1 MCHRR
6 TVPILH
12 IRRRKMKKL
21 ISFIAVLAILLS
33 ALVIGSDVRAEEDY
47 YVRKIEITFD
57 EPKEGDDIAAFI
69 SKKGNAKVPSGAHY
83 SISSVEIETGEG
95 SNTVKHTTGK
105 FEKTDYMI
113 RFIIDFEAGYRNSTD
128 IMNSDIIIN
137 GYAASTS
144 RYVSGNILTC
154 VGYGFS
160 FGKAVINKVNF
171 VVPEPMIGK
180 EPAKNMIIESDPA
193 DAVTGNVIIKWFKS
207 TQDISLND
215 APKALDD
222 GILTEMADGE
232 ICEKGMYYYALF
244 PDQGSDF
251 KFNQDKYQPRLKV
264 GQPYVNGKIYDGP
277 GFFYI
282 VKYGPLKYKYNVT
295 FETDG
300 GSKVEPQVVAEG
312 DKVSKPADP
321 KKSGY
326 TFGGWFTDKECKN
339 AYDFNKA
346 VTGNLVLYSKWT
358 KDTNYKN
365 EWVDGKWYDEFGNCS
380 YDGILSWKQNEKG
393 WWVEDSKGWYPQS
406 QWQKIDG
413 KWYYFCADGYMD
425 YSEYRDGC
433 WLGADGAWDE
443 NYSGG
448 HWMSDRAGWWYE
460 DNSGWYPVSKWLWI
474 DGACYYFE
482 STGYMATNKYVDG
495 CWVGSDGA
503 WVK

>member
-1 MCHRR
+1 
-6 TVPILH
+6 
-12 IRRRKMKKL
+12 MKKL
-21 ISFIAVLAILLS
+21 ISFITVLAILLS

-69 SKKGNAKVPSGAHY
+69 SKKGNAKIPAGVHY
-83 SISSVEIETGEG
+83 SISSVEVETGEWP
-95 SNTVKHTTGK
+95 NTVKHTTGK

-113 RFIIDFEAGYRNSTD
+113 RFNIDFEAGYRNSTD
-128 IMNSDIIIN
+128 IMNSGLIIN
-137 GYAASTS
+137 GYSASTS
-144 RYVSGNILTC
+144 RYASGNILTC

-171 VVPEPMIGK
+171 VVPEPVIGK

-215 APKALDD
+215 VPKALDD

-251 KFNQDKYQPRLKV
+251 SFDQDKYQPRLKV

-277 GFFYI
+277 GFCYV
-282 VKYGPLKYKYNVT
+282 VKYGPLNNKFNVS
-295 FETDG
+295 FETG
-300 GSKVEPQVVAEG
+300 EGSKVEPQIIAEG
-312 DKVSKPADP
+312 EKAVKPADP
-321 KKSGY
+321 TRSGY
-326 TFGGWFTDKECKN
+326 TFAGWYTSSDYKT
-339 AYDFNKA
+339 AYDFGKG
-346 VTGNLVLYSKWT
+346 VYSDTVLYAKWEE
-358 KDTNYKN
+358 KKEEKKYKN
-365 EWVDGKWYDEFGNCS
+365 EWVDGKWYDELGNCT
-380 YDGILSWKQNEKG
+380 YAGTLSWKQNATG
-393 WWVEDSKGWYPQS
+393 WWVEDSEGWYPVS
-406 QWQKIDG
+406 SWQKIDG
-413 KWYYFCADGYMD
+413 RWYYFCADGYMD

-443 NYSGG
+443 RYSGG
-448 HWMSDRAGWWYE
+448 HWASDATGWWYA
-460 DNSGWYPVSKWLWI
+460 DASGWYPKNQWVWI

>member
-1 MCHRR
+1 
-6 TVPILH
+6 
-12 IRRRKMKKL
+12 MKKL
-21 ISFIAVLAILLS
+21 ISLIAVLAILLS

-105 FEKTDYMI
+105 FEKLDYMI
-113 RFIIDFEAGYRNSTD
+113 RFNIDFDAGYRNTTN
-128 IMNSDIIIN
+128 IMNSGLIIN

-144 RYVSGNILTC
+144 RYESGNILTC

-160 FGKAVINKVNF
+160 FGKAVINRINF
-171 VVPEPMIGK
+171 VIPEPVIGK
-180 EPAKNMIIESDPA
+180 EPVNKSTIESDPA
-193 DAVTGNVIIKWFKS
+193 DAVTGNVIINWFKS

-215 APKALDD
+215 VPKALDD

-244 PDQGSDF
+244 PDEGSDL

-277 GFFYI
+277 GFLYI
-282 VKYGPLKYKYNVT
+282 VKYGPLKYNIT

-339 AYDFNKA
+339 AYDFNKV

-365 EWVDGKWYDEFGNCS
+365 EWVDGKWYDEFGNCA
-380 YDGILSWKQNEKG
+380 YDGILSWKQDAAG
-393 WWVEDSKGWYPQS
+393 WWIEDSKGWYPQK

-433 WLGADGAWDE
+433 WLGSDGAWVE
-443 NYSGG
+443 EYYGG
-448 HWMSDRAGWWYE
+448 HWASDSTGWWYE
-460 DNSGWYPVSKWLWI
+460 DASGWYPQSQWVWI
-474 DGACYYFE
+474 DGSCYYFGAD
-482 STGYMATNKYVDG
+482 GYMATNTYVDG
-495 CWVGSDGA
+495 CWVGADGA

>member
-1 MCHRR
+1 
-6 TVPILH
+6 
-12 IRRRKMKKL
+12 MKKL
-21 ISFIAVLAILLS
+21 ISFITVLAILLS

-69 SKKGNAKVPSGAHY
+69 SKKGNAKIPAGVHY
-83 SISSVEIETGEG
+83 SISSVEVETGEWP
-95 SNTVKHTTGK
+95 NTVKHTTGK

-113 RFIIDFEAGYRNSTD
+113 RFNIDFEAGYRNSTD
-128 IMNSDIIIN
+128 IMNSGLIIN
-137 GYAASTS
+137 GYSASTS
-144 RYVSGNILTC
+144 RYASGNILTC

-171 VVPEPMIGK
+171 VVPEPVIGK

-215 APKALDD
+215 VPKALDD

-251 KFNQDKYQPRLKV
+251 SFDQDKYQPRLKV

-277 GFFYI
+277 GFCYV
-282 VKYGPLKYKYNVT
+282 VKYGPLNNKFNVS
-295 FETDG
+295 FETG
-300 GSKVEPQVVAEG
+300 EGSKVEPQIIAEG
-312 DKVSKPADP
+312 EKAVKPADP
-321 KKSGY
+321 TRSGY
-326 TFGGWFTDKECKN
+326 TFAGWYTSSDYKT
-339 AYDFNKA
+339 AYDFGKG
-346 VTGNLVLYSKWT
+346 VYSDTVLYAKWEVKKEET
-358 KDTNYKN
+358 KYKN
-365 EWVDGKWYDEFGNCS
+365 EWVDGKWYDELGNCT
-380 YDGILSWKQNEKG
+380 YAGTLSWKQNATG
-393 WWVEDSKGWYPQS
+393 WWVEDSEGWYPVS
-406 QWQKIDG
+406 SWQKIDG
-413 KWYYFCADGYMD
+413 RWYYFCADGYMD

-443 NYSGG
+443 RYSGG
-448 HWMSDRAGWWYE
+448 HWASDATGWWYA
-460 DNSGWYPVSKWLWI
+460 DASGWYPKNQWVWI